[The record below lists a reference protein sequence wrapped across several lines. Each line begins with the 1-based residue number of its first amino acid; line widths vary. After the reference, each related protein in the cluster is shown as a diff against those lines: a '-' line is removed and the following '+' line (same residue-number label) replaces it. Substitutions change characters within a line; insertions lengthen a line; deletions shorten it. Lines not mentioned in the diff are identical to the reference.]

1 MLLFLICQEW
11 MASDR
16 SGGSQ
21 GEEEWEDGQ
30 NKWKEL
36 RGTNL

>member
-11 MASDR
+11 MASGR
-16 SGGSQ
+16 PSGSQ
-21 GEEEWEDGQ
+21 GEKEWEDGQ